1 MWWIVDG
8 TASMRKIPLL
18 LGCDANGMGAVDN
31 HGPAGHWHFCPTH
44 NVAVLED
51 AEIV

>member
-18 LGCDANGMGAVDN
+18 VGCDGKGMGAVDN
-31 HGPAGHWHFCPTH
+31 HGPAGCWRFGPTH

-51 AEIV
+51 ADIV